1 MVTRKK
7 KPPALGRARPSSPQR
22 GAPVPSSAQ
31 EFTVV
36 LEDLRSHFKAFGE
49 ALDLVRDE
57 MRRGFEQVDRRLA
70 PLERDVAGLKTDMA
84 QVKTDVAG
92 LKTDMAQVKTD
103 VAGLKTDVALIKT
116 AVLEE
121 HRELATKVS
130 REEVERIVQRAVSP
144 SRS

>member
-92 LKTDMAQVKTD
+92 LKTD
-103 VAGLKTDVALIKT
+103 VALIKT